1 MSHIERVKA
10 ERNELSDKIKAL
22 QAFIYTEGG
31 TFDSLDKDE
40 QVRLSQQLALMRGY
54 LAILDDRL
62 CAAYAK

>member
-1 MSHIERVKA
+1 MTHIDRVKS

-22 QAFIYTEGG
+22 QAFIYADNG

-40 QVRLSQQLALMRGY
+40 QVRLSQQLALMSGY
-54 LAILDDRL
+54 LAVLDDRL